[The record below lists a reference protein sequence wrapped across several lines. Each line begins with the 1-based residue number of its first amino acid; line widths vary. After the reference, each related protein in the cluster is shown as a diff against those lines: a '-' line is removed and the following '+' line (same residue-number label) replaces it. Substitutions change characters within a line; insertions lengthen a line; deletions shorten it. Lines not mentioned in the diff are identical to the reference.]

1 MGITK
6 ATPGTPGTA
15 PAALGAPP
23 VQARGRQKASTAGTD
38 EKRER
43 ILQAAEVLFDRQGY
57 ANTTMEQIVQQ
68 LGVTKPY
75 VYYYFRNKQEIFEML
90 SWAPTVACFT
100 SMDFPADDPRPAH
113 AKLEDGLRRL
123 IGATLTHYPAAFFPY
138 REPQAYR
145 PEYRAA
151 QKGIARHFYDRM
163 CALLEQG
170 RADGMLEFN
179 ETKITALAACSL
191 PGFLFHWYRP
201 DGRLPQEA
209 VVEELTQLAC
219 RVIGLRTRRK
229 TAAAPSMP
237 A

>member
-1 MGITK
+1 
-6 ATPGTPGTA
+6 
-15 PAALGAPP
+15 
-23 VQARGRQKASTAGTD
+23 
-38 EKRER
+38 
-43 ILQAAEVLFDRQGY
+43 
-57 ANTTMEQIVQQ
+57 
-68 LGVTKPY
+68 
-75 VYYYFRNKQEIFEML
+75 YFRNKQEVFEML

-123 IGATLTHYPAAFFPY
+123 IGATLTHYPSAFFPY

-151 QKGIARHFYDRM
+151 QKEIARHFYDRL

-229 TAAAPSMP
+229 TAAAPSAP
-237 A
+237 H

>member
-1 MGITK
+1 MRQDSK
-6 ATPGTPGTA
+6 NPKRSASRK
-15 PAALGAPP
+15 PP
-23 VQARGRQKASTAGTD
+23 QAKPREGSD

-43 ILQAAEVLFDRQGY
+43 ILRAAEALFAKQGY
-57 ANTTMEQIVQQ
+57 AATTMEQIVAA
-68 LGVTKPY
+68 LGMTKPF

-151 QKGIARHFYDRM
+151 QKEIARHFYDRM